1 MTLPAFRYLR
11 LYVFQ
16 VCASIFWA
24 SLAAQFASRFVP
36 VAKIPTFIVVAV
48 LGISLDTFR
57 LCAQLSSKAKPSG
70 FALFCFL
77 LALFS
82 IIYAVILVVGGII
95 EHYLGGGWGYIFD
108 WYGFVIGGMYVLA
121 YTSFITHQQA
131 LEEDEK
137 DPRPVDPED
146 DARKRRQYMHPYI

>member
-1 MTLPAFRYLR
+1 MTLPALR
-11 LYVFQ
+11 SLSLFAFQ

-24 SLAAQFASRFVP
+24 SLAAQFATRFVP
-36 VAKIPTFIVVAV
+36 AARIPTFVLVAV

-57 LCAQLSSKAKPSG
+57 LCAQLNSRAKPTG
-70 FALFCFL
+70 FAYFCFL

-82 IIYAVILVVGGII
+82 IIYAVILVIGGVI
-95 EHYLGGGWGYIFD
+95 EYYLGGGWGHIFD
-108 WYGFVIGGMYVLA
+108 WYGFIIGGMYVLA
-121 YTSFITHQQA
+121 YTSFITHHQA

-137 DPRPVDPED
+137 NPRPADPEE

>member
-1 MTLPAFRYLR
+1 MTLPAIRYFG
-11 LYVFQ
+11 LYAFQ

-36 VAKIPTFIVVAV
+36 ATRIPTLIVVAV

-57 LCAQLSSKAKPSG
+57 LSIQLRRGKPSG
-70 FALFCFL
+70 FAFFCFL

-82 IIYAVILVVGGII
+82 VIYAGILVAGGII
-95 EHYLGGGWGYIFD
+95 EHYVGGGWGYIFD

-121 YTSFITHQQA
+121 YTSFMTHQHA

-137 DPRPVDPED
+137 HPRPVDPEE
-146 DARKRRQYMHPYI
+146 DARERRRYMHPYI